1 MLFGDDSASRVER
14 VAARL
19 LYGLAEAVWPTR
31 GVWCGEPGTHLCPE
45 CARNLG
51 WVDQRYACPLC
62 GAPYGHITCTACK
75 REWLAPVTVCA
86 TGFGDASARMVT
98 TLKDA
103 HETRLAPVMAAAMA
117 CALDEASAWADACD
131 GVDGP
136 TPSRP
141 AAPDAIAFVP
151 ATAAAYARRGFDHME
166 LVARALSRYL
176 GVGVADVLVRGPS
189 RDQRE
194 LSRSDREKNLAS
206 SVRVVDD
213 VAGAS
218 LLLVDDVVT
227 TGASLAACSRALLS
241 AGARDVSACGFAR
254 VW

>member
-31 GVWCGEPGTHLCPE
+31 CVWCGEPGTLLCPE

-75 REWLAPVTVCA
+75 REWSAPVTVCA

-103 HETRLAPVMAAAMA
+103 H
-117 CALDEASAWADACD
+117 
-131 GVDGP
+131 
-136 TPSRP
+136 
-141 AAPDAIAFVP
+141 
-151 ATAAAYARRGFDHME
+151 
-166 LVARALSRYL
+166 
-176 GVGVADVLVRGPS
+176 
-189 RDQRE
+189 
-194 LSRSDREKNLAS
+194 
-206 SVRVVDD
+206 
-213 VAGAS
+213 
-218 LLLVDDVVT
+218 
-227 TGASLAACSRALLS
+227 
-241 AGARDVSACGFAR
+241 
-254 VW
+254 

>member
-1 MLFGDDSASRVER
+1 
-14 VAARL
+14 
-19 LYGLAEAVWPTR
+19 
-31 GVWCGEPGTHLCPE
+31 
-45 CARNLG
+45 
-51 WVDQRYACPLC
+51 
-62 GAPYGHITCTACK
+62 
-75 REWLAPVTVCA
+75 
-86 TGFGDASARMVT
+86 MVT
-98 TLKDA
+98 TLTDA

-117 CALDEASAWADACD
+117 CALDEAAAWDDVCGSVGGHA
-131 GVDGP
+131 
-136 TPSRP
+136 PSRP

-176 GVGVADVLVRGPS
+176 GIGVADVLVRGPS

-206 SVRVVDD
+206 SVRVIDD
-213 VAGAS
+213 VAGTR